1 MYRYSF
7 SEMECSIA
15 RSLELVGEWWT
26 LLILRESFNGVRRFD
41 DLQKHL
47 GIARNVLTNR
57 LNSLVEDGILR
68 KVRYQEKPERYEYRL
83 TDKGRDLYPVLLAL
97 KQWGD
102 KWLGYPQTLT
112 FTHKACGK
120 QTTPQYT
127 CDQCGKPIHVREMMP
142 EYSQSDKDN
151 ATAIGD
157 TKGKVVKIQQAGAS

>member
-7 SEMECSIA
+7 SDMDCSIA

-26 LLILRESFNGVRRFD
+26 FLILRESFNGVRRFD
-41 DLQKHL
+41 DMQKHL

-57 LNSLVEDGILR
+57 LNSLVENGILS

-102 KWLGYPQTLT
+102 KWLDLPSTVA
-112 FTHKACGK
+112 FTHKTCGHR
-120 QTTPQYT
+120 TEPQFT
-127 CDQCGKPIHVREMMP
+127 CDHCGKPIHVREMVP
-142 EYSQSDKDN
+142 EFLECDSGN
-151 ATAIGD
+151 LTAIGD
-157 TKGKVVKIQQAGAS
+157 SKRAPARIIQKDK